1 MPGCTRCIMPS
12 LFTQEYNT
20 KGMPMTSIK
29 VKFRPSTVDGKE
41 GGLYFQIIHNRVVRQ
56 LNTDY
61 KVLAEEWDAES
72 ESVIVNGNRS
82 NLLLGIQERLAWDM
96 ARLEKVVRSLETER
110 RRFTADDVITMFHK
124 LTKESSLFTF
134 MHGVIAQLKQLGK
147 IRTSETYTATLNS
160 FMAFRDEQ
168 DVPLDGIN
176 SDMMLM
182 YEAYLKAREVR
193 MNTISFYMRNL
204 RAVYNRAVEKGLTQ
218 QNNPFRHVYTGVD
231 KTVKRAIPIKVI
243 KALKELDLS
252 MKPSLDFARD
262 MFMFSFYTRGMS
274 FVDMAY
280 LRKTDIKNGILT
292 YRRRKTGQ
300 ELSIKWE
307 KCMAEIIAKY
317 PENKTDYLLP
327 IIKEEGNGRNSVSH
341 QACLNGRVVTDEGKA
356 NERRQYDNTLHL
368 VNYRL
373 KELSTMLKLLRPL
386 TMYVARHS
394 WASAAKAK
402 NVPLSVISE
411 GMGHDSEATTQIY
424 LASLETSVVDKANKM
439 ILGLL

>member
-1 MPGCTRCIMPS
+1 
-12 LFTQEYNT
+12 
-20 KGMPMTSIK
+20 MTSIK
-29 VKFRPSTVDGKE
+29 IKFRPSAVNGKE
-41 GGLYFQIIHNRVVRQ
+41 GSLYFQIIHNRVVRQ

-61 KVLAEEWDAES
+61 KVFASEWDAQTES
-72 ESVIVNGNRS
+72 IAVIGSRT
-82 NLLLGIQERLAWDM
+82 NLLLGVQERLLWDVT
-96 ARLEKVVRSLETER
+96 RLEKVVRLLETEH

-124 LTKESSLFTF
+124 QTKDSSLLNF

-147 IRTSETYTATLNS
+147 IRTSETYTATLKS

-168 DVPLDGIN
+168 DVPLDGVT

-182 YEAYLKAREVR
+182 YEAYLKARGVR
-193 MNTISFYMRNL
+193 MNTISFYMRIL
-204 RAVYNRAVEKGLTQ
+204 RAVYNRAVEKGLTT

-231 KTVKRAIPIKVI
+231 KTVKRAIPIKAI
-243 KALKELDLS
+243 KVLKELDLS
-252 MKPSLDFARD
+252 MNPTLDFARD
-262 MFMFSFYTRGMS
+262 MFLFSFYTRGMS
-274 FVDMAY
+274 FIDMAY
-280 LRKTDIKNGILT
+280 LKKTDLQNAILT

-307 KCMAEIIAKY
+307 KCMAEIVAKY
-317 PENKTDYLLP
+317 PENKTDFLLP
-327 IIKEEGNGRNSVSH
+327 IIKES
-341 QACLNGRVVTDEGKA
+341 D
-356 NERRQYDNTLHL
+356 NERRQYDNALHL

-373 KELSTMLKLLRPL
+373 KELSTMLKLQRPL

>member
-1 MPGCTRCIMPS
+1 
-12 LFTQEYNT
+12 
-20 KGMPMTSIK
+20 MPMTSIK

-82 NLLLGIQERLAWDM
+82 NLLLGIQERLAWDV

-110 RRFTADDVITMFHK
+110 RRFTADDVIAMFHK

-147 IRTSETYTATLNS
+147 IRTSETYSATPDS

-168 DVPLDGIN
+168 DVPLEGCS

-182 YEAYLKAREVR
+182 YEAHLTARGVR

-218 QNNPFRHVYTGVD
+218 PNNPFRHVYTGVD
-231 KTVKRAIPIKVI
+231 KTVKRAIPIKAI

-262 MFMFSFYTRGMS
+262 MFLFSFYTRGMS
-274 FVDMAY
+274 FVDIAY
-280 LRKTDIKNGILT
+280 LKKTDLQNGILT

-373 KELSTMLKLLRPL
+373 KELSTMLKLQRPL

-394 WASAAKAK
+394 WASAAKSK

>member
-1 MPGCTRCIMPS
+1 M
-12 LFTQEYNT
+12 
-20 KGMPMTSIK
+20 
-29 VKFRPSTVDGKE
+29 VDGKE

-61 KVLAEEWDAES
+61 KVFAEEWDAES
-72 ESVIVNGNRS
+72 ESVTVNGNRS
-82 NLLLGIQERLAWDM
+82 NLLLGIQERLAWDV

-110 RRFTADDVITMFHK
+110 RRLTADDVITMFHK

-147 IRTSETYTATLNS
+147 VRTSETYTATLKS
-160 FMAFRDEQ
+160 FMAFRYEQ
-168 DVPLDGIN
+168 DVPLDGIS

-182 YEAYLKAREVR
+182 YEAHLKARGVR

-218 QNNPFRHVYTGVD
+218 PNNPFRHVYTGVD
-231 KTVKRAIPIKVI
+231 KTVKRAIPIKAI

-262 MFMFSFYTRGMS
+262 MFLFSFYTRGMS
-274 FVDMAY
+274 FVDIAY
-280 LRKTDIKNGILT
+280 LKKTDLQNGILT

-327 IIKEEGNGRNSVSH
+327 IIKEKGNGRNSVSH

-373 KELSTMLKLLRPL
+373 KELSTMLKLQRPL

>member
-1 MPGCTRCIMPS
+1 
-12 LFTQEYNT
+12 
-20 KGMPMTSIK
+20 MTPIK
-29 VKFRPSTVDGKE
+29 IKYRPSSVEGKE
-41 GGLYFQIIHNRVVRQ
+41 GCIYFQIIHNRVVRQ

-61 KVLAEEWDAES
+61 RIFASEWNEDTETIIDNGDRTN
-72 ESVIVNGNRS
+72 IVNA
-82 NLLLGIQERLAWDM
+82 IKERLAWDA
-96 ARLEKVVRSLETER
+96 ARLDKVVAQLDAER
-110 RRFTADDVITMFHK
+110 RKYSADDVITAFHR
-124 LTKESSLFTF
+124 LTKEVSLFSF
-134 MHGVIAQLKQLGK
+134 WHNVIAQLKQLGK
-147 IRTSETYTATLNS
+147 VRTAETYTATLKS
-160 FMAFRDEQ
+160 FMKFQSNQ
-168 DVPLDGIN
+168 DVPLDGIT
-176 SDMMLM
+176 SDMMLL
-182 YEAYLKAREVR
+182 YEAHLKARGVR
-193 MNTISFYMRNL
+193 MNTISFYMRIF
-204 RAVYNRAVEKGLTQ
+204 RAVYNRAVEKGLTA

-231 KTVKRAIPIKVI
+231 KTVKRAISIKAI
-243 KALKELDLS
+243 KALKELDLAMNS
-252 MKPSLDFARD
+252 ALDFARD
-262 MFMFSFYTRGMS
+262 MFLFSFYTRGMS

-280 LRKTDIKNGILT
+280 LKKSDLKNGFLT

-317 PENKTDYLLP
+317 PENKTGFLLP
-327 IIKEEGNGRNSVSH
+327 IIKEEGN
-341 QACLNGRVVTDEGKA
+341 
-356 NERRQYDNTLHL
+356 ERRQYDNALHL

-373 KELSTMLKLLRPL
+373 KELSTMLKLQRPL

>member
-1 MPGCTRCIMPS
+1 M
-12 LFTQEYNT
+12 
-20 KGMPMTSIK
+20 
-29 VKFRPSTVDGKE
+29 VDGKE

-61 KVLAEEWDAES
+61 KVFAEEWDAES
-72 ESVIVNGNRS
+72 ESVIVNGSRS
-82 NLLLGIQERLAWDM
+82 NLLLGIQERLAWDV

-110 RRFTADDVITMFHK
+110 RRLTADDVITMFHK

-147 IRTSETYTATLNS
+147 VRTSETYTATLKS

-168 DVPLDGIN
+168 DVPLDGIS

-182 YEAYLKAREVR
+182 YEAHLKARGVR

-218 QNNPFRHVYTGVD
+218 PNNPFRHVYTGVD
-231 KTVKRAIPIKVI
+231 KTVKRAIPIKAI
-243 KALKELDLS
+243 KALMELDLS

-262 MFMFSFYTRGMS
+262 MFLFSFYTRGMS
-274 FVDMAY
+274 FVDIAY
-280 LRKTDIKNGILT
+280 LKKTDLQNGILT

-373 KELSTMLKLLRPL
+373 KELSTMLKLQRPL

>member
-1 MPGCTRCIMPS
+1 
-12 LFTQEYNT
+12 
-20 KGMPMTSIK
+20 MTSIK
-29 VKFRPSTVDGKE
+29 VKFRYSTVEGKE
-41 GGLYFQIIHNRVVRQ
+41 GSIYFQIIHNRVVRQ

-61 KVLAEEWDAES
+61 KIYETEWYAEAES
-72 ESVIVNGNRS
+72 VMVTGNRS
-82 NLLLGIQERLAWDM
+82 NILLGIRERLEWDI
-96 ARLEKVVRSLETER
+96 ARLEKVICQLETER
-110 RRFTADDVITMFHK
+110 RRYTADDVITVFHK
-124 LTKESSLFTF
+124 MTKEASLFTF

-147 IRTSETYTATLNS
+147 IRTSETYTATLKS
-160 FMAFRDEQ
+160 FMVFREEQ
-168 DVPLDGIN
+168 DVPLDGIT
-176 SDMMLM
+176 SDLMLL
-182 YEAYLKAREVR
+182 YEAYLKARGVR
-193 MNTISFYMRNL
+193 MNTISFYMRIL
-204 RAVYNRAVEKGLTQ
+204 RAVYNRAVEKGLAEQ
-218 QNNPFRHVYTGVD
+218 QNPFRHVYTGVD
-231 KTVKRAIPIKVI
+231 KTVKRAIPIKII

-252 MKPSLDFARD
+252 VKPSLDFARD

-280 LRKTDIKNGILT
+280 LKKSDLQNDILT

-307 KCMAEIIAKY
+307 KCMAEIVAKY
-317 PENKTDYLLP
+317 PDNHINYLLP
-327 IIKEEGNGRNSVSH
+327 IIKEKE
-341 QACLNGRVVTDEGKA
+341 
-356 NERRQYDNTLHL
+356 NERKQYDNALHL

-373 KELSTMLKLLRPL
+373 KDLSKILKLQRPL

>member
-1 MPGCTRCIMPS
+1 
-12 LFTQEYNT
+12 
-20 KGMPMTSIK
+20 MTSIK

-41 GGLYFQIIHNRVVRQ
+41 GGLYFQIIHNRIVRQ

-61 KVLAEEWDAES
+61 KVFAEEWDAES
-72 ESVIVNGNRS
+72 ESVVVNGSLS
-82 NLLLGIQERLAWDM
+82 NLLLGIQERLAWDV

-147 IRTSETYTATLNS
+147 VRTSETYTATLKS

-168 DVPLDGIN
+168 DVPLDGIS

-182 YEAYLKAREVR
+182 YEAHLKARGVR

-218 QNNPFRHVYTGVD
+218 PNNPFRHVYTGVD
-231 KTVKRAIPIKVI
+231 KTVKRAIPIKAI

-262 MFMFSFYTRGMS
+262 MFLFSFYTRGMS
-274 FVDMAY
+274 FVDIAY
-280 LRKTDIKNGILT
+280 LKKTDLQNGILT

-373 KELSTMLKLLRPL
+373 KELSTMLKLQRPL
-386 TMYVARHS
+386 TMYVARHK
-394 WASAAKAK
+394 WEYYK
-402 NVPLSVISE
+402 NSTVYI
-411 GMGHDSEATTQIY
+411 
-424 LASLETSVVDKANKM
+424 
-439 ILGLL
+439 

>member
-1 MPGCTRCIMPS
+1 M
-12 LFTQEYNT
+12 N
-20 KGMPMTSIK
+20 MTSIMI
-29 VKFRPSTVDGKE
+29 KFRPSTVDGKE

-373 KELSTMLKLLRPL
+373 KELSTMLKLQRPL

>member
-1 MPGCTRCIMPS
+1 MKKFSPLAN
-12 LFTQEYNT
+12 LFA
-20 KGMPMTSIK
+20 G
-29 VKFRPSTVDGKE
+29 
-41 GGLYFQIIHNRVVRQ
+41 
-56 LNTDY
+56 
-61 KVLAEEWDAES
+61 EWDAKS

-82 NLLLGIQERLAWDM
+82 NLLLGIQERLAWDV
-96 ARLEKVVRSLETER
+96 ARLEKVVHSLETER
-110 RRFTADDVITMFHK
+110 RRFTADDVITLFHE

-147 IRTSETYTATLNS
+147 VRTSETYTATLNS
-160 FMAFRDEQ
+160 FMAFREEQ
-168 DVPLDGIN
+168 DVPLDGIS
-176 SDMMLM
+176 SDLMLM
-182 YEAYLKAREVR
+182 YEAYLKARGVR

-204 RAVYNRAVEKGLTQ
+204 RAVYNRAVEKRLTP

-231 KTVKRAIPIKVI
+231 KTVKRAIPIKDI

-280 LRKTDIKNGILT
+280 LRKSDLQNGILT

-300 ELSIKWE
+300 ELAIKWE
-307 KCMAEIIAKY
+307 KCMAEIVTKY
-317 PENKTDYLLP
+317 PDNQTNYLLP
-327 IIKEEGNGRNSVSH
+327 IIKEKE
-341 QACLNGRVVTDEGKA
+341 
-356 NERRQYDNTLHL
+356 NERKQYDNALHL

-373 KELSTMLKLLRPL
+373 KDLSKMLKLQRPL